1 MHKQRQY
8 RGGYEFSG
16 LVKLARELRKSQT
29 SAEALLWDLL
39 RDRRLLGFKFRRQH
53 QIGNYV
59 ADFFC
64 REAQLVIE
72 CDGSVHQGNDSW
84 NHDQNRDI
92 YMISLGL
99 RVMRLNNEEILNET
113 ARVLSDIAAL
123 LTGGKD
129 N

>member
-113 ARVLSDIAAL
+113 ARVLSDIAAR